1 MATVTDGREVG
12 LPVGDRETAGWWHPA
27 DGAIAVA
34 IVAPGA
40 GNSVRDR
47 YFDGIVSGLRDER
60 VAAFRFDFV
69 YGHLGR
75 RSPDPPAVLLDAW
88 RAAIAATVELGGG
101 LPMIATGKSMGGRYA
116 SMLAAEEGSAFLPR
130 GLVFFG
136 YPLHAPGTPEKQRSE
151 HLFDV
156 TVSMLFVE
164 GTRDPFARRDL
175 LEPVLERLGDRASV
189 EWIEGGDHS
198 HRVRGVR
205 RSDTDIGEDL
215 GRRAGAFARGVLEGG
230 A

>member
-1 MATVTDGREVG
+1 MATMTGGQEVA
-12 LPVGDRETAGWWHPA
+12 LPVGDRETAGWWHPV
-27 DGAIAVA
+27 DGALAAAV
-34 IVAPGA
+34 VAPGA
-40 GNSVRDR
+40 GNSVQER
-47 YFDGIVSGLRDER
+47 YFDGIVAGLAGER

-75 RSPDPPAVLLDAW
+75 KSPDPPAVLLEAW
-88 RAAIAATVELGGG
+88 RSAVARSSELGGG
-101 LPMIATGKSMGGRYA
+101 LPLVATGKSMGGRYA

-156 TVSMLFVE
+156 AVPMLFIE

-175 LEPVLERLGDRASV
+175 LEPTLERLGRRARV

-205 RSDTDIGEDL
+205 RSDTEIGEDL
-215 GRRAGAFARGVLEGG
+215 GRRAGAFTRDVLEGG